1 MPIPIAPQ
9 VELPD
14 RVVTGTAAI
23 IGARG
28 SGKSYLA
35 SVVAEGMIRGN
46 LPLVVIDP
54 TGVWWG
60 LRVAADGK
68 TGGLP
73 IAIIGGQR
81 GDLPLQP
88 GSGAPLARMV
98 ANGLSCI
105 IDISQLEKKHW
116 QRVLLDFFVTL
127 YSTNTHPLHLFLDE
141 ADVIA
146 PQRAGRGS
154 VQELHDIVDD
164 IARRGRVK
172 GLGCTFITQRPAVL
186 SKNVLSQVDLLAI
199 LRLTAPQDH
208 KAVEAWINAHD
219 EHNRRNEVL
228 GSLATLR
235 PGEAWVWAPMMDIFC
250 RLKVQRRTTF
260 DSSSTPEVGKQQRIV
275 RSFAAVDTDQLREL
289 MAVNEAE
296 TASPPSSTRHGVT
309 GSHQLPPQP
318 DATRLRL
325 EEENRW
331 LREENAALRRVLAE
345 HPTAEELARAVAE
358 SNLHEHI
365 KRSLQPKRRFAAV
378 AEMLGSKKHQQASAE
393 QKKLPAAP
401 ATPPAN
407 PATPPADQE
416 PRGGAIDR
424 ILLAIQWWES
434 IGFVAPNRTQV
445 AFVAGYSPNSGTY
458 ANYLGRLRTTH
469 LIEYS
474 EGSRVCLTP
483 AGRARTPR
491 NKAMATEADL
501 HDRVR
506 KQLTPALQRVLDV
519 LLVNRGRP
527 ITREQL
533 ADATGYAKGSG
544 TFANYI
550 GRLHT
555 LELLHYP
562 RPGEVAA
569 AAFLFLDR
577 SA

>member
-127 YSTNTHPLHLFLDE
+127 YSTNTQPLHLFLDE

-219 EHNRRNEVL
+219 EHNRRSDVL

-235 PGEAWVWAPMMDIFC
+235 PGEAWVWAPMMDIF
-250 RLKVQRRTTF
+250 RRVKVQRRTTF
-260 DSSSTPEVGKQQRIV
+260 DSSSTPEVGKQQKIV
-275 RSFAAVDTDQLREL
+275 RSFAAVDTGQLREL
-289 MAVNEAE
+289 MDANEAA
-296 TASPPSSTRHGVT
+296 TANQPTSTRRDAIGN
-309 GSHQLPPQP
+309 HQSPPQP

-325 EEENRW
+325 EKENRW

-345 HPTAEELARAVAE
+345 HPTVEELTRAVAE
-358 SNLHEHI
+358 SNLRELI
-365 KRSLQPKRRFAAV
+365 TRCLQPKRRFAAV
-378 AEMLGSKKHQQASAE
+378 AEMLGSKDPPVSAP
-393 QKKLPAAP
+393 QKKPPQAPAP
-401 ATPPAN
+401 AT
-407 PATPPADQE
+407 TPADPE
-416 PRGGAIDR
+416 PRGGALDR

-434 IGFVAPNRTQV
+434 IGFVAPTRTQV

-474 EGSRVCLTP
+474 EGSRVSLTP

-491 NKAMATEADL
+491 NVAIATESDL
-501 HDRVR
+501 HTRIR
-506 KQLTPALQRVLDV
+506 KQLSPALQRVLDV
-519 LLVNRGRP
+519 LLEKRGRA
-527 ITREQL
+527 ITRERL
-533 ADATGYAKGSG
+533 AEATGYAKGSG
-544 TFANYI
+544 TFANYV

-569 AAFLFLDR
+569 AAFLFL
-577 SA
+577 A